1 MSLNMKNNI
10 IDSDTLEAARIYDA
24 FITAIALPG
33 LFKKDTV
40 QLVINTLNRDLKRD
54 YSDDSGDAAEKKI
67 IQSYI
72 KYLKGLV

>member
-1 MSLNMKNNI
+1 MKNNI
-10 IDSDTLEAARIYDA
+10 IDSDMLEAARIYDA

-40 QLVINTLNRDLKRD
+40 QLVINTLNHVLKKD
-54 YSDDSGDAAEKKI
+54 YSDNSGDATEKKI